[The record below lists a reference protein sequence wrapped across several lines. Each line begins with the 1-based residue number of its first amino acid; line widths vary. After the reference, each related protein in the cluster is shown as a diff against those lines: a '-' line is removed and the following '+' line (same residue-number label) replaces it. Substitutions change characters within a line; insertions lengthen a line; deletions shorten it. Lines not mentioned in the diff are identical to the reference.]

1 MLVRTSSCALG
12 FGISTLKAYVK
23 SLEKKVTAVET
34 KAMNEPNQTD
44 APDKPS
50 IPPFWAYLQSSTRDS
65 YNVMADNRVFVM
77 LFKYCFV
84 LAVGIVWF
92 MTHPEERSLQQ
103 EEGVE
108 MTFIDAA
115 YFSTVRLGISELT
128 FKNY

>member
-1 MLVRTSSCALG
+1 
-12 FGISTLKAYVK
+12 
-23 SLEKKVTAVET
+23 
-34 KAMNEPNQTD
+34 
-44 APDKPS
+44 
-50 IPPFWAYLQSSTRDS
+50 
-65 YNVMADNRVFVM
+65 
-77 LFKYCFV
+77 
-84 LAVGIVWF
+84 VWF